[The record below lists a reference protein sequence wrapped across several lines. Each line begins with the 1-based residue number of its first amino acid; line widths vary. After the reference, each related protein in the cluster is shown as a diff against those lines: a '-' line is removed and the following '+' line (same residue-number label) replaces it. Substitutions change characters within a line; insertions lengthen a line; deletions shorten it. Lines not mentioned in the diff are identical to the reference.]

1 MAVEARYFL
10 GGQGF
15 SARFADFVPRKMKY
29 VAIIAACPSVDRHWN
44 WRTLKRQA
52 AVKRAQA
59 RENRG
64 AFRVPRQRHRFR
76 FNDKL
81 SRSNEEANSLSK
93 EDVIEIEGIVRE
105 AMPNA
110 IFKVEM
116 LSEDKNTGKLTPS
129 GHILLAHISGKLRTN
144 FIRILPGDKVT
155 VEMSPYDLSKGRI
168 TWRSK
173 RRELCGYRTAPGS
186 SRTPTPYRRGGFH
199 IRPQK
204 WWLQ

>member
-1 MAVEARYFL
+1 MAVTARCFL

-15 SARFADFVPRKMKY
+15 SAHFADFVPQEKKY
-29 VAIIAACPSVDRHWN
+29 VAFIAACPSQH
-44 WRTLKRQA
+44 
-52 AVKRAQA
+52 
-59 RENRG
+59 
-64 AFRVPRQRHRFR
+64 
-76 FNDKL
+76 DKL

-155 VEMSPYDLSKGRI
+155 VEMSPYDLLRAASPGAPNKHQGI
-168 TWRSK
+168 NQK
-173 RRELCGYRTAPGS
+173 EVQHHEGQAFRETHLRKVQGHP
-186 SRTPTPYRRGGFH
+186 PQ
-199 IRPQK
+199 RPRDGHLPEPQA
-204 WWLQ
+204 

>member
-1 MAVEARYFL
+1 MAVTARCFL

-15 SARFADFVPRKMKY
+15 SAHFADSVPQEKKY
-29 VAIIAACPSVDRHWN
+29 VAVIAACPSIH
-44 WRTLKRQA
+44 
-52 AVKRAQA
+52 
-59 RENRG
+59 G
-64 AFRVPRQRHRFR
+64 
-76 FNDKL
+76 KL

-93 EDVIEIEGIVRE
+93 EHVIEIEGIVRE

-173 RRELCGYRTAPGS
+173 
-186 SRTPTPYRRGGFH
+186 
-199 IRPQK
+199 
-204 WWLQ
+204 

>member
-1 MAVEARYFL
+1 MAVTARFFL

-15 SARFADFVPRKMKY
+15 SAHFADFVPKEKKY
-29 VAIIAACPSVDRHWN
+29 VAFIAACPSQH
-44 WRTLKRQA
+44 
-52 AVKRAQA
+52 
-59 RENRG
+59 
-64 AFRVPRQRHRFR
+64 
-76 FNDKL
+76 DKL

-173 RRELCGYRTAPGS
+173 
-186 SRTPTPYRRGGFH
+186 
-199 IRPQK
+199 
-204 WWLQ
+204 

>member
-44 WRTLKRQA
+44 WNWRTLKRQA

-64 AFRVPRQRHRFR
+64 AFRVPRQRYRFR

-173 RRELCGYRTAPGS
+173 
-186 SRTPTPYRRGGFH
+186 
-199 IRPQK
+199 
-204 WWLQ
+204 

>member
-1 MAVEARYFL
+1 MAVTARCFL
-10 GGQGF
+10 GGQGS
-15 SARFADFVPRKMKY
+15 SAHFAVFVPQEKKY
-29 VAIIAACPSVDRHWN
+29 VAFIAACPSQH
-44 WRTLKRQA
+44 
-52 AVKRAQA
+52 
-59 RENRG
+59 
-64 AFRVPRQRHRFR
+64 
-76 FNDKL
+76 DKL
-81 SRSNEEANSLSK
+81 SRSNEEAISLSK

-173 RRELCGYRTAPGS
+173 
-186 SRTPTPYRRGGFH
+186 
-199 IRPQK
+199 
-204 WWLQ
+204 

>member
-29 VAIIAACPSVDRHWN
+29 VAFIAACPSQH
-44 WRTLKRQA
+44 
-52 AVKRAQA
+52 
-59 RENRG
+59 
-64 AFRVPRQRHRFR
+64 
-76 FNDKL
+76 DKL
-81 SRSNEEANSLSK
+81 SRSNEEAISLSK

-173 RRELCGYRTAPGS
+173 
-186 SRTPTPYRRGGFH
+186 
-199 IRPQK
+199 
-204 WWLQ
+204 

>member
-1 MAVEARYFL
+1 MAVTARCFL

-15 SARFADFVPRKMKY
+15 SAHFADFVPQEKKY
-29 VAIIAACPSVDRHWN
+29 VAVIAACPSIH
-44 WRTLKRQA
+44 
-52 AVKRAQA
+52 
-59 RENRG
+59 G
-64 AFRVPRQRHRFR
+64 
-76 FNDKL
+76 KL

-168 TWRSK
+168 TGAPNK
-173 RRELCGYRTAPGS
+173 HQGINQKEVQHHEGQAFRETHLRKVQGHP
-186 SRTPTPYRRGGFH
+186 PQ
-199 IRPQK
+199 RPRDGHLPEPQA
-204 WWLQ
+204 

>member
-1 MAVEARYFL
+1 MGKYIGPKSKIARKFGEAIYGADKVLEKRNYPP
-10 GGQGF
+10 GQHGLARKRKKVSEYGTQLSEKQKAKYTYGLLEKQF
-15 SARFADFVPRKMKY
+15 S
-29 VAIIAACPSVDRHWN
+29 
-44 WRTLKRQA
+44 RTYEQA
-52 AVKRAQA
+52 ARM
-59 RENRG
+59 G

-173 RRELCGYRTAPGS
+173 
-186 SRTPTPYRRGGFH
+186 
-199 IRPQK
+199 
-204 WWLQ
+204 

>member
-1 MAVEARYFL
+1 MAVTARCFL

-15 SARFADFVPRKMKY
+15 SAHFADFVTQEKKY
-29 VAIIAACPSVDRHWN
+29 VAFIAACPSQH
-44 WRTLKRQA
+44 
-52 AVKRAQA
+52 
-59 RENRG
+59 
-64 AFRVPRQRHRFR
+64 
-76 FNDKL
+76 DKL
-81 SRSNEEANSLSK
+81 SRSNEEAISLSK

-173 RRELCGYRTAPGS
+173 
-186 SRTPTPYRRGGFH
+186 
-199 IRPQK
+199 
-204 WWLQ
+204 

>member
-1 MAVEARYFL
+1 MNFENFLSEITENTLANPLQKGYNLEMAVTARCFL

-15 SARFADFVPRKMKY
+15 SAHFADFVPQEKKY
-29 VAIIAACPSVDRHWN
+29 VAVIAACPSIH
-44 WRTLKRQA
+44 
-52 AVKRAQA
+52 
-59 RENRG
+59 G
-64 AFRVPRQRHRFR
+64 
-76 FNDKL
+76 KL

-173 RRELCGYRTAPGS
+173 
-186 SRTPTPYRRGGFH
+186 
-199 IRPQK
+199 
-204 WWLQ
+204 